1 MPSVCSSDLFI
12 VVIVFNYSMGA
23 ATVASFSFL
32 LLVHTCN
39 DL

>member
-23 ATVASFSFL
+23 ATGSLFFFTIGEYL
-32 LLVHTCN
+32 
-39 DL
+39 